1 MQEDFH
7 YYGTYCAAQIAG
19 YSHEESF
26 SVAWASQFVDC
37 CSRLF
42 LTKVSGPKAAATTQT
57 QMEMADARTDPVGL
71 QDITR
76 IWASF
81 HFLPAD
87 LYASLPRHGRAYMAR
102 YRLICGPGGPLVSE
116 TVELAKGN
124 GLEACG
130 LAMHVLADTWA
141 HRYFA
146 GTPTFVINNATRFEE
161 LVLEDGTET
170 AIPVTY
176 GHNPAAADDLE
187 LRHFTNTLP
196 QRSETSVMNL
206 GHGRAGHL
214 PDYSFIRYRYLP
226 AWGAYEYLVKDN
238 PEDYYRA
245 FCQMVNAMQYIR
257 GAQESFDPACSES
270 ETAEPWRERIQPIL
284 RRRQLL
290 GSEDWKA
297 FGEELSGQEIPDFDV
312 DANNETYLAAAE
324 ENKDDTPL
332 GRFILAALAQKS
344 MVTARI
350 FQSGNLLAGF
360 SVDFRKSGF
369 QGIRDFR
376 RLIMNRRRRED

>member
-1 MQEDFH
+1 MKDLAE
-7 YYGTYCAAQIAG
+7 
-19 YSHEESF
+19 
-26 SVAWASQFVDC
+26 
-37 CSRLF
+37 RML
-42 LTKVSGPKAAATTQT
+42 AAT
-57 QMEMADARTDPVGL
+57 
-71 QDITR
+71 
-76 IWASF
+76 SK
-81 HFLPAD
+81 
-87 LYASLPRHGRAYMAR
+87 PR
-102 YRLICGPGGPLVSE
+102 
-116 TVELAKGN
+116 
-124 GLEACG
+124 
-130 LAMHVLADTWA
+130 
-141 HRYFA
+141 A
-146 GTPTFVINNATRFEE
+146 GTAL

-376 RLIMNRRRRED
+376 RLIINRRGRED